1 MKRKKLSNR
10 TKGKIIIITSVSLV
24 LFLLLLPFILRYDF
38 DAFWY
43 MFRAYIDKAIEN
55 QVHIMLLLLIGIP
68 IALVLMRA
76 IIDTIIPAVGFFFGK
91 LFSYFIIWCLC
102 RKNHYSCHI
111 NRAPFASLKGIDAC
125 ADIEIQINE
134 KKLFVHFIDI
144 PFPVLRMFLL
154 MNDREYR
161 IHRSLPGKI
170 QAGIGIRPGAREM
183 DAKHFKPYSIPEFPQ
198 KGTAYHYLVIAP
210 SYADAYFMNGQAM
223 LSVTGECTSGNVT
236 VCKLKVLKRRLNNTL
251 YSPIK

>member
-1 MKRKKLSNR
+1 MLDYARSMYKYFGNAILFASTGNADGYKRKCLH
-10 TKGKIIIITSVSLV
+10 IH
-24 LFLLLLPFILRYDF
+24 F
-38 DAFWY
+38 DVYLWS
-43 MFRAYIDKAIEN
+43 ICSI
-55 QVHIMLLLLIGIP
+55 
-68 IALVLMRA
+68 
-76 IIDTIIPAVGFFFGK
+76 
-91 LFSYFIIWCLC
+91 FSYFTIWCLC

-198 KGTAYHYLVIAP
+198 KGTEYHYLVIAP

-236 VCKLKVLKRRLNNTL
+236 VCKLKVLKKRLKNEL
-251 YSPIK
+251 YAPMK